1 MSTRTLSMS
10 DALVEY
16 LLAVSPPEPELL
28 SRLRAETARLLDSGM
43 QIAPEQG
50 HFLRLL
56 VRLTGATRCLEVGT
70 FTGYSALV
78 TASALPP
85 EGRLICCDISKEYT
99 DIALR
104 YWDEAG
110 LTHKIAL
117 RLGPALDSLTDLLD
131 SDGPGSFDF
140 AFIDADKENYVS
152 YYERCMELIR
162 PGGLIAVDNVL
173 WGGAV
178 IERARTDADTAG
190 VRALNEQVCAD
201 ERVTA
206 AMVPIG
212 DGLTLAMKNP

>member
-1 MSTRTLSMS
+1 MSNRTLAMS
-10 DALVEY
+10 DALIDY
-16 LLAVSPPEPELL
+16 LLAVSPPEPPLL
-28 SRLRAETARLLDSGM
+28 ARLRSETARLSESGM

-56 VRLTGATRCLEVGT
+56 IRLSGATRCLEVGT

-78 TASALPP
+78 TASAMPP
-85 EGRLICCDISKEYT
+85 EGRLTCCDISKEYT
-99 DIALR
+99 NIALR

-110 LTHKIAL
+110 LSHKIAL
-117 RLGPALDSLTDLLD
+117 RLGPALDTLMDLLD
-131 SDGPGSFDF
+131 ARGPGSFDF
-140 AFIDADKENYVS
+140 AFIDADKENYVA

-178 IERARTDADTAG
+178 IDRARSDAETLAIRAFNEHISTDARIT
-190 VRALNEQVCAD
+190 
-201 ERVTA
+201 T

-212 DGLTLAMKNP
+212 DGLTLAMKNA

>member
-10 DALVEY
+10 DALVNY
-16 LLAVSPPEPELL
+16 LLAVSPPEPPLL
-28 SRLRAETARLLDSGM
+28 ARLRAETARLPDAGM

-50 HFLRLL
+50 LFLRLL
-56 VRLTGATRCLEVGT
+56 IRLTGATRCLEVGT

-78 TASALPP
+78 IASTLPP
-85 EGRLICCDISKEYT
+85 KGRLTCCDISKEYT

-104 YWDEAG
+104 YWDKAG
-110 LTHKIAL
+110 LTDKISL
-117 RLGPALDSLTDLLD
+117 RLGPALETLPDLLD
-131 SDGPGSFDF
+131 TDGPGSFDF

-178 IERARTDADTAG
+178 IDRARTDADTEG
-190 VRALNEQVCAD
+190 VRALNEHVCTD
-201 ERVTA
+201 RRVTT

-212 DGLTLAMKNP
+212 DGMTLAMKNP

>member
-1 MSTRTLSMS
+1 MSTRTLPMS

-28 SRLRAETARLLDSGM
+28 SRLRAETARLSESGM

-56 VRLTGATRCLEVGT
+56 IRLTGATRCLEVGT

-117 RLGPALDSLTDLLD
+117 RLGPALDSLSDLLD
-131 SDGPGSFDF
+131 TDGRGSFDF
-140 AFIDADKENYVS
+140 ALIDADKENYVS

-178 IERARTDADTAG
+178 IDRARVDADTKG
-190 VRALNEQVCAD
+190 VRAFNEHVCTD
-201 ERVTA
+201 SRVTA